1 MKICSNSQ
9 FNANFGA
16 IFLDNPYF
24 TLKSAD
30 LPFTAPLC
38 AIYHWK
44 GNFLRCLEPFLVYLL
59 GSICVHV
66 SKITKKE
73 KKWST
78 IKKCLKSVKHG
89 HFFEIQSIKS
99 SHLIPLSYLC
109 IENSMIYSQI
119 QVSTLSIAR
128 LPGAGKT

>member
-1 MKICSNSQ
+1 MKICSNFQ
-9 FNANFGA
+9 FNANLGA
-16 IFLDNPYF
+16 IFLDNPYL

-59 GSICVHV
+59 GSNFVHA

-78 IKKCLKSVKHG
+78 IKNVGKQYKLTFFRLFFTITQGKKYFFKKGPNSSVSG
-89 HFFEIQSIKS
+89 HQKLSFDT
-99 SHLIPLSYLC
+99 LILS
-109 IENSMIYSQI
+109 
-119 QVSTLSIAR
+119 VH
-128 LPGAGKT
+128 